1 MIKTILF
8 DLDGTLLPMNQDIFV
23 KAYFKS
29 LAEIFINNHLD
40 RPNLIETVIAGT
52 NRMVEN
58 NGEKFNEEVFWV
70 EYDKAFRKETLRDK
84 SLIDLYYE
92 NDFDK
97 LKQVCGFNPETRSV
111 IEELKRQG
119 YQLILA
125 TNPVFPML
133 AQEKRVEWAGLN
145 KEDFK
150 YITSYE
156 NSHYCKPNPKYYEE
170 ILNKLE
176 LNPKECI
183 MVGNDTTEDAA
194 AKTLGMDFFLLT
206 NCLLN
211 KERKDISQYPRGSFM
226 QLLDYIEKIS

>member
-8 DLDGTLLPMNQDIFV
+8 DLDGTLLPMDQDIFV

-29 LAEIFINNHLD
+29 LAEIFLNKHLA
-40 RPNLIETVIAGT
+40 RPNIIETVIAGT

-58 NGEKFNEEVFWV
+58 NGEKFNEEVFWE
-70 EYDKAFRKETLRDK
+70 EYDKVFRKEALRDK

-97 LKQVCGFNPETRSV
+97 LKQVCGCNPEARSV
-111 IEELKRQG
+111 VEKLKQQG
-119 YQLILA
+119 YLLILA

-170 ILNKLE
+170 ILNRFNLE
-176 LNPKECI
+176 PKECI

-194 AKTLGMDFFLLT
+194 AKTVGMDFFLLT

-211 KERKDISQYPRGSFM
+211 KEHKDISKFPRGNFT
-226 QLLDYIEKIS
+226 QLLNYIENLN